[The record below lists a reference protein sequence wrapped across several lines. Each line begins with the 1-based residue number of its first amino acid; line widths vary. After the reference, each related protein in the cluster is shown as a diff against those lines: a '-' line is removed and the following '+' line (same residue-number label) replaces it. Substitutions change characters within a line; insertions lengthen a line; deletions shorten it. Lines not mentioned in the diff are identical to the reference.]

1 MNRDKGFS
9 LIELLVVVG
18 ILAILGTL
26 VVLTLAPHRRMVKTE
41 DAANA
46 LFTVMRQA
54 RILAVTRRQ
63 YYAVVINA
71 DVNNHVAGD
80 IPLSNGSLPSGSEY
94 LARSVSLIDMGR
106 IAPGD
111 ERIVLVKQFPQ
122 GVNINNISELPAATN
137 FPPTERTFT
146 APPLDSSLYS
156 YVCYFDA
163 SGKAVNRADNTG
175 NQEYRIFAFSAPD
188 ARMSSAPTLMR
199 AVTLYGSTGG
209 LKSWRY
215 VTSPAGWVPQL
226 KF

>member
-1 MNRDKGFS
+1 MSRDKGFS
-9 LIELLVVVG
+9 LIELLLVVG
-18 ILAILGTL
+18 ILAILSTM

-80 IPLSNGSLPSGSEY
+80 IPLNNGNLPPGSEY
-94 LARSVSLIDMGR
+94 LAHSVSLVDMGA
-106 IAPGD
+106 IAAGD
-111 ERIVLVKQFPQ
+111 ERIVLAKQFAQ
-122 GVNINNISELPAATN
+122 DIRINNTSDLPPVTS
-137 FPPTERTFT
+137 FPITERTFT
-146 APPLDSSLYS
+146 SPTLDTVNYS
-156 YVCYFDA
+156 YVCYFDP

-175 NQEYRIFAFSAPD
+175 NPEYRIFAFSAPD
-188 ARMSSAPTLMR
+188 AKMASAPTLMR

-215 VTSPAGWVPQL
+215 IDNATGWVSRL
-226 KF
+226 AF